1 MPHAPRRPLIALTA
15 ALLVLAVPACSGGD
29 GDPGGPSV
37 VEVAVEGPDGYPLV
51 PASDVAAAGDGS
63 VVVTLDE
70 LDASAVARVEDGEVV
85 SRAVFEGSA
94 LDVVPRPDGS
104 IAVVASPYRAR
115 GILVG
120 VVPAGGEPDE
130 DLDVRPTTPATYLG
144 NGADDGYAVLAPD
157 GRTVVLLHSN
167 GAAPVLTAIDPDTGE
182 VTGTHPLGEWVGAA
196 PLGLFLT
203 DGGAGL
209 AVVLRTEPPGQEPAA
224 VVLRLPGVLPG
235 DLPAT
240 PPPAQRVPGSVVP
253 GAAAIGPAD
262 EVVLVAGTRTPGSST
277 VSLEGVPADGS
288 APAALATLP
297 SSSDWEEFPNGYW
310 EDVLVGRDGTRAW
323 VAGEAGEDSD
333 VAEPVLVE
341 VDLAA
346 GTVGPLE
353 YLSDAGVTGPM
364 TLVGDTLVMAG
375 YTTVRRTRESTS
387 VVWYLP
393 T

>member
-1 MPHAPRRPLIALTA
+1 MPHALRRPLTTLAA
-15 ALLVLAVPACSGGD
+15 ALLAVSVPACGGD
-29 GDPGGPSV
+29 DGGPGGPSV
-37 VEVAVEGPDGYPLV
+37 VEVAVVGPDGYPLV
-51 PASDVAAAGDGS
+51 PASDVAPAGDGS

-70 LDASAVARVEDGEVV
+70 LDVSAVARVEDGEVV
-85 SRAVFEGSA
+85 SRALFEGSA

-130 DLDVRPTTPATYLG
+130 ELDLRPTAPATYLG
-144 NGADDGYAVLAPD
+144 NGAGDGYAVLAPD
-157 GRTVVLLHSN
+157 GRTVVLLHGN
-167 GAAPVLTAIDPDTGE
+167 GAVPVLTAIDPDTGE
-182 VTGTHPLGEWVGAA
+182 VTGTHPFPEWVGAA
-196 PLGLFLT
+196 PLGLFPT

-209 AVVLRTEPPGQEPAA
+209 AVVLGTEPPGQEAAA
-224 VVLRLPGVLPG
+224 VVLRLSGVLPG

-262 EVVLVAGTRTPGSST
+262 EVVLVAGSRTPGDST
-277 VSLEGVPADGS
+277 VAVVGVPADGS
-288 APAALATLP
+288 APAALVTLP
-297 SSSDWEEFPNGYW
+297 SSYEEFPNGYW
-310 EDVLVGRDGTRAW
+310 EDVLVGPDGTRAW

-346 GTVGPLE
+346 GTAGPIE

-364 TLVGDTLVMAG
+364 TLVGDTLVVVG
-375 YTTVRRTRESTS
+375 YTTVRRTRASTS